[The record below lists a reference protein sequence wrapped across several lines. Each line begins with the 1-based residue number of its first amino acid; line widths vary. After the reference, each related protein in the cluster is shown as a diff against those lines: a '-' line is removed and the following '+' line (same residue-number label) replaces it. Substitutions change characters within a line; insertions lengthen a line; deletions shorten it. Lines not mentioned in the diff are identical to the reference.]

1 MSALAFRLR
10 NVPQEEAEEVRALLE
25 EHDIECYETT
35 AGNWG
40 IAMPGI
46 WVLDDEDLPR
56 ARSLINDYQRQRSET
71 QRQGYEQ
78 DLRSGSSITISQRI
92 RSQPLKMAGIILFCL
107 FILYVTINPFLQLI
121 GYTA

>member
-46 WVLDDEDLPR
+46 WVNNDEDLPR
-56 ARSLINDYQRQRSET
+56 ARTLINDYQRQRSET
-71 QRQGYEQ
+71 QRQAYEQ
-78 DLRSGSSITISQRI
+78 DLRSGSTNTLLQRI
-92 RSQPLKMAGIILFCL
+92 RSQPLRVVGIILFCL

-121 GYTA
+121 GYPA

>member
-46 WVLDDEDLPR
+46 WVQDDEDLPR
-56 ARSLINDYQRQRSET
+56 ARTLINDYQRQRRET
-71 QRQGYEQ
+71 QRLAYEH
-78 DLRSGSSITISQRI
+78 DLRDGRATTLSQRI
-92 RSQPLKMAGIILFCL
+92 RSQPLKVAGIVLFCL

-121 GYTA
+121 GFTS

>member
-46 WVLDDEDLPR
+46 WVHNDEDLPR
-56 ARSLINDYQRQRSET
+56 ARSLINDYQRHRSEI
-71 QRQGYEQ
+71 QRQHYERG
-78 DLRSGSSITISQRI
+78 LRSGDTLTLSQRI
-92 RSQPLKMAGIILFCL
+92 RTQPWRVAGIVLFCL
-107 FILYVTINPFLQLI
+107 FILYVTIHPFLQLI

>member
-1 MSALAFRLR
+1 MSTLAFRLP
-10 NVPQEEAEEVRALLE
+10 NVPQEEADEVRALLE

-46 WVLDDEDLPR
+46 WVHNNEDLTR
-56 ARSLINDYQRQRSET
+56 ARTLINDYQHQRSET
-71 QRQGYEQ
+71 QRQEYEQ
-78 DLRSGSSITISQRI
+78 GLRSGNTLTLSQRI
-92 RSQPLKMAGIILFCL
+92 RSQPLRVAGIILFCL